1 MMPDQNELFE
11 QFINECSE
19 YDVEGQ
25 LDEIRETKDLSED
38 DTPDFQ
44 SVCDAL
50 NLTFVDT
57 DAICLW
63 MDEEGINY

>member
-1 MMPDQNELFE
+1 MMPDQNDLFDE
-11 QFINECSE
+11 FIEECSE
-19 YDVEGQ
+19 YDAERQ
-25 LDEIRETKDLSED
+25 LEEIRTAKGLLED

-63 MDEEGINY
+63 MDENEISY